1 MEEEIASLAGDAVQV
16 PAAEIAMECGD
27 SRAAN
32 IALLGAFSTLSGAPL
47 NSEELLDVL
56 RQRFSGAVLEM
67 NERVFV
73 RGLSAMHHADAPDAA
88 SGKTASADLAS
99 ARYKDENTD

>member
-16 PAAEIAMECGD
+16 PAAGIAMECGD

-67 NERVFV
+67 NERVFI
-73 RGLSAMHHADAPDAA
+73 RGISAMRG
-88 SGKTASADLAS
+88 SSLS
-99 ARYKDENTD
+99 EV